1 MKIYDYNKDY
11 LTYDGTPILP
21 VMGEFHFSRY
31 PKEEWEQALL
41 NMKCGGVE
49 IAATYVF
56 WIHHEEGKR
65 EWNFEGNR
73 CLRDF
78 LACCQKV
85 GMKVW
90 LRIGPWAHGECRN
103 GGFPDWLVDMEKKG
117 ELKLRVNDEK
127 YLAFVDEFYSK
138 IGEQAEGFMYK
149 DGGPV
154 IGIQIENEYGH
165 CGGPSDRAV
174 GMEHMRTLKELAQ
187 KNGLIAP
194 YYSAT
199 GWGGAYVPEGFLAVL
214 GGYVDAPWAEHTHE
228 LEASENF
235 LFKPFHDDANIGSDF
250 SDGESSFTF
259 DVNKVPYLT
268 AELGGGLQVT
278 AHRRT
283 YPYAKDIEAQT
294 VCMLGAGAN
303 LIGYYMYHGGV
314 NPDGKYSTLQESK
327 ATGYNNNL
335 PVKSYDF
342 QTCLREN
349 GLPSESFYKLRKY
362 HIFIKSV
369 ENILA
374 PAKVYLPSNISEPGS
389 AEDMETLRACMRYNE
404 ELDCGFLFIN
414 NHQRKRHM
422 TKKCVTKEKN
432 LCFCVNVSA
441 GVSAESY
448 VRNADMCDMIAT
460 TQDVVFR
467 NIHIAPD
474 AVLVIPYNLPVKID
488 GVDIRLR
495 YTNASYLGCFGGIYF
510 FYSDEN
516 KDDIY
521 FEWSDNVDHSDA
533 IKLLTIHDAEHLLV
547 DEDGKISMLP
557 DLAFEKAGDVDFIEK
572 QAASMCVGD
581 DNCTGRTSDNNDNKV
596 CITDYCGVDNSGG
609 CGEEGVY
616 HGDGE
621 CIREYELSLTYDN
634 KSGHD
639 VAFNGCYF
647 DNTNND
653 IFLELDFGGDKAE
666 LYADGKLIDDWFSN
680 GETWQVALRRY
691 GFPKKLTLK
700 VYPFD
705 DKVYYDLEPKKGCQ
719 LADAKIVR
727 VYM

>member
-1 MKIYDYNKDY
+1 MYSYNENY
-11 LTYDGTPILP
+11 LMCDGAPILP

-31 PKEEWEQALL
+31 PKEEWESALY
-41 NMKCGGVE
+41 NMKNGGIE
-49 IAATYVF
+49 IVATYVF
-56 WIHHEEGKR
+56 WIHHEEAKG
-65 EWNFEGNR
+65 EWNFEDNR

-78 LACCQKV
+78 LACCERA

-103 GGFPDWLVDMEKKG
+103 GGFPDWLIDMERRG
-117 ELKLRVNDEK
+117 ELRLRENNDK
-127 YLAFVDEFYSK
+127 YLALVDEFYTK
-138 IGEQAEGFMYK
+138 IGEQAAGFMYK
-149 DGGPV
+149 DGGPI

-165 CGGPSDRAV
+165 CGGPSDRAE
-174 GMEHMRTLKELAQ
+174 GMAHMCMLKKMAQ
-187 KNGLIAP
+187 EKGLITP

-199 GWGGAYVPEGFLAVL
+199 GWGGAYVPEGFLAML

-228 LEASENF
+228 LDASENF
-235 LFKPFHDDANIGSDF
+235 LFKPFCDDANIGSDF
-250 SDGESSFTF
+250 SDGESAFTF

-327 ATGYNNNL
+327 ATGYNNDL

-362 HIFIKSV
+362 HTFIKSV
-369 ENILA
+369 EDILA
-374 PAKVYLPSNISEPGS
+374 PAKVYLPSNVSEPKS
-389 AEDMETLRACMRYNE
+389 AEDMETLRACLRYNE

-422 TKKCVTKEKN
+422 TQKWITSHKPLEFSIRKYVNQAYGFNDKAGETADKNKQNTDDEYLKVTFKN
-432 LCFCVNVSA
+432 I
-441 GVSAESY
+441 Y
-448 VRNADMCDMIAT
+448 VAS
-460 TQDVVFR
+460 
-467 NIHIAPD
+467 D

-488 GVDIRLR
+488 GEDIRLR
-495 YTNASYLGCFGGIYF
+495 YTNASYLGCFGGVYY

-516 KDDIY
+516 EKDVY
-521 FEWSDNVDHSDA
+521 FEWSDNADHSGA
-533 IKLLTIHDAEHLLV
+533 VRLLTTHDAEHLLV
-547 DEDGKISMLP
+547 GKDGKISMLP
-557 DLAFEKAGDVDFIEK
+557 DLAFEKAGTVDFVEK
-572 QAASMCVGD
+572 GVKPERDTFKLPVDGSTLSKECEHRKACGCV
-581 DNCTGRTSDNNDNKV
+581 
-596 CITDYCGVDNSGG
+596 
-609 CGEEGVY
+609 
-616 HGDGE
+616 
-621 CIREYELSLTYDN
+621 REYELSLKYDAVC
-634 KSGHD
+634 KSCGNAASD
-639 VAFNGCYF
+639 CGKESTPDDKSNERSDGILS
-647 DNTNND
+647 D

-666 LYADGKLIDDWFSN
+666 LYADGRLIDDWFSN
-680 GETWQVALRRY
+680 GEVWRVALRRY
-691 GFPKKLTLK
+691 GFPKKLVLK

-705 DKVYYDLEPKKGCQ
+705 DKVYYDLEPKKGCRFNG
-719 LADAKIVR
+719 AKLTR
-727 VYM
+727 VI